1 MGFLIDKTLS
11 YSNFSHLSAVKRVE
25 CNLYKIA
32 FGFQIYKGIPI
43 NEHIRMKPNKF
54 STQGWFNKSMSIS
67 FYVIYHEDLKY
78 QNFIFTLTYFHIKQ
92 RLLMVKK
99 LDFHINKHLLI

>member
-54 STQGWFNKSMSIS
+54 STQDTLCLYKVTESKSRNQGFSLNS
-67 FYVIYHEDLKY
+67 
-78 QNFIFTLTYFHIKQ
+78 
-92 RLLMVKK
+92 
-99 LDFHINKHLLI
+99 